1 MSVALVLA
9 AVALL
14 LWPGRV
20 DERRQRL
27 RRLVRP
33 RPGVRARIATVPAS
47 AWPVP
52 AAVLGVLAGA
62 AVGTP
67 LVAVLV
73 GAAAAVA
80 ARGLGRSRARR
91 TQEAR
96 VDALT
101 DALGAVAAELRA
113 GRPLAAATASVL
125 AGCPDGDL
133 ARGLAGALRA
143 PATVGAPAV
152 PATDLD
158 RALAR
163 VAAAVLL
170 SERTGC
176 SLAAVVA
183 AVEDDLRARRR
194 QRQEL
199 RSATA
204 GPRASAALLAGLP
217 LLALAMGSGI
227 GADPW
232 AVLTTTAAGQV
243 LLVAGV
249 ALEGAGLAWSAR
261 LVRRAAGDATA

>member
-1 MSVALVLA
+1 MTATLALVA
-9 AVALL
+9 AALL
-14 LWPGRV
+14 LWPGPAAQRRRRV
-20 DERRQRL
+20 
-27 RRLVRP
+27 RRLVRR
-33 RPGVRARIATVPAS
+33 RPALLARITAAPPAV
-47 AWPVP
+47 WPLP
-52 AAVLGVLAGA
+52 AAVLGALLGA

-67 LVAVLV
+67 LVAVLAGT
-73 GAAAAVA
+73 GAAAG
-80 ARGLGRSRARR
+80 ARGLARARARR
-91 TQEAR
+91 AEEAR
-96 VDALT
+96 VEALT

-125 AGCPDGDL
+125 AGCGDETLATGL
-133 ARGLAGALRA
+133 ARALRA
-143 PATVGAPAV
+143 PAAV
-152 PATDLD
+152 PAGPGTDLD

-194 QRQEL
+194 QRLEL

-232 AVLTTTAAGQV
+232 AVLTTTPAGQV

-249 ALEGAGLAWSAR
+249 ALEAAGLAWSGR
-261 LVRRAAGDATA
+261 LVRRAAGSAPA